1 MKTKKIWLIV
11 IILIIL
17 IAYSRDTETKEPVL
31 NYDQEKRGIFFSY
44 IELQNYIKADNQE
57 SIKKNIDTAVSNIS
71 KMNFNLI
78 VLQVRSESDAIY
90 ESTIFPWSASIST
103 NEGEKSLDVLAY
115 FLKQAHKKN
124 IEVYAWIN
132 PYRVRTSDDI
142 NSISEKNPAY
152 KYIGTDTLFV
162 NEGIY
167 YNPSKQ
173 EVIDLIVN
181 GVKEVVTNYSVDG
194 ILFDDY
200 FYPSNDIDINDY
212 NEYIEKN
219 GEIAKNT
226 YNLMKVNEMIKEVH
240 AVCQSKKIPFG
251 VSPEGNIENN
261 YTKNFADV
269 KTWLSSDL
277 YVDFIMPQIYYGFF
291 NETQAFPKVLQEW
304 SNLITNNNIKLMIA
318 LAFYKVGQFDMYAK
332 SGSNE
337 WLTNNDIIMREI
349 ILSRNIKHYEGF
361 CLFRYGFLFDKNL
374 FSSTSLQEIKNIK
387 KILK

>member
-1 MKTKKIWLIV
+1 MKTRKIWLIV
-11 IILIIL
+11 FILIIL
-17 IAYSRDTETKEPVL
+17 IAYSRDNESHEPVL
-31 NYDQEKRGIFFSY
+31 SYDQEKRGIFFSY
-44 IELQNYIKADNQE
+44 IELQNYIKADSLE
-57 SIKKNIDTAVSNIS
+57 AIKENIDNAISNIS
-71 KMNFNLI
+71 KMHFNLI
-78 VLQVRSESDAIY
+78 ILQVRSESDAIY
-90 ESTIFPWSASIST
+90 ESNIFPWSASIST

-115 FLKQAHKKN
+115 FLKKAHKKN

-132 PYRVRTSDDI
+132 PYRVRTNDDI
-142 NSISEKNPAY
+142 NSISKKNPAY

-162 NEGIY
+162 NGGIY

-212 NEYIEKN
+212 NDYVAKN
-219 GEIAKNT
+219 GEMAKNA

-240 AVCQSKKIPFG
+240 SVCQSKKIPFG

-304 SNLITNNNIKLMIA
+304 SNLITNNNIKLMVA

-374 FSSTSLQEIKNIK
+374 YSNTSLQEIKNIK